1 MGTRTPGRALPS
13 IDGAGTTV
21 GRAGFDGSGAP
32 LPGRTSGGTTSAAT
46 RPSTGATATGTRGGS
61 WPPPAAVG
69 TGCPGVT
76 RATGVR
82 ATPALRVC
90 TPGTAPSADLDITR
104 LGVDGST
111 AGGRPLTRG
120 SVVRLATLAASS
132 RMATRKEFV
141 LPAFAAPAPV
151 TVNPGDAASTAV
163 GASAVAEAA
172 AAGGAGAATGACGDA
187 TLGEAGTS
195 DAGWAA
201 GAGAAGCGDGT
212 GVLGGAAAGTAGK
225 GAAAEGAATGA
236 GDCAGGGAGA
246 GIDRGGSRSSGST

>member
-1 MGTRTPGRALPS
+1 VGTRTPGRALPS

-151 TVNPGDAASTAV
+151 TVNPGDAPT
-163 GASAVAEAA
+163 AVAEAA

-246 GIDRGGSRSSGST
+246 GIDRGGSRLSGST